1 MGSNMRPG
9 YIALIFWGLSAFAV
23 FGILKSL
30 RTGVATSVFTYR
42 EDQNPGRFMMIILG
56 RMFVI
61 VFAIAETLHA
71 FGLTGDPIAALRS
84 IMPFHQ

>member
-1 MGSNMRPG
+1 MRPG
-9 YIALIFWGLSAFAV
+9 YIALVFWVLSAFAV

-30 RTGVATSVFTYR
+30 RTGVATSVFTCR
-42 EDQNPGRFMMIILG
+42 EDQNPGTFMMIILG

-61 VFAIAETLHA
+61 ALAIAETLYA
-71 FGLTGDPIAALRS
+71 FGLRGDPVAALRS

>member
-1 MGSNMRPG
+1 MGGNMRPG

-30 RTGVATSVFTYR
+30 RTGVATSVFPYR
-42 EDQNPGRFMMIILG
+42 EDQNPGAFMMIILG

-61 VFAIAETLHA
+61 VFAIAETLYA

-84 IMPFHQ
+84 TMPFHQ

>member
-1 MGSNMRPG
+1 MGGNMRPG

-42 EDQNPGRFMMIILG
+42 EDQNPGAFMMIILVDCS
-56 RMFVI
+56 RSYLRLRKPF
-61 VFAIAETLHA
+61 TLS
-71 FGLTGDPIAALRS
+71 G
-84 IMPFHQ
+84 